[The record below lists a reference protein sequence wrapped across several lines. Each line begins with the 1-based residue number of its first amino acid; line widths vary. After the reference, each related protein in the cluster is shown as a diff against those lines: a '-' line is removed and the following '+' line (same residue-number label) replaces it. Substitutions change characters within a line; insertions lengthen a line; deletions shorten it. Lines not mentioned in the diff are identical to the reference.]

1 MPQFEITP
9 RGPFS
14 LETAAGFGFGPTE
27 GDAPAFDGV
36 LRYAFAVDG
45 GGYAGVELRQPHEH
59 GPVTG
64 TVAGDGELAA
74 VEAQV
79 ARVLSLDHDGEA
91 YLEVGRRDP
100 VIGELQAAYPG
111 LRPVLFY
118 SPYEAAAWAV
128 IALRQRG
135 VPAPA
140 VRLGICRRLGESF
153 ELAGQQVAAFPQ
165 PERLVDADPAD
176 LEGLSDVK
184 VERLRGIA
192 RAALD
197 GALDVGRLHALGP
210 DDAYV
215 SVQELPGIG
224 PFYAGLIVIRASGF
238 ADAPLLMAEPK
249 VLASAAEL
257 YGLDE
262 PPTLEQFQEMGEQ
275 WRPFRTWASVLLRYA
290 GARR

>member
-1 MPQFEITP
+1 M
-9 RGPFS
+9 G
-14 LETAAGFGFGPTE
+14 
-27 GDAPAFDGV
+27 GD
-36 LRYAFAVDG
+36 
-45 GGYAGVELRQPHEH
+45 
-59 GPVTG
+59 
-64 TVAGDGELAA
+64 
-74 VEAQV
+74 
-79 ARVLSLDHDGEA
+79 
-91 YLEVGRRDP
+91 
-100 VIGELQAAYPG
+100 
-111 LRPVLFY
+111 RP
-118 SPYEAAAWAV
+118 AAARRAG
-128 IALRQRG
+128 AGRAARHL
-135 VPAPA
+135 PAA
-140 VRLGICRRLGESF
+140 GESF

-165 PERLVDADPAD
+165 PERLLDADRQFP
-176 LEGLSDVK
+176 GLSDVK

-197 GALDVGRLHALGP
+197 GALDAGRLHALGP